1 MGVKIVK
8 ATNLASKAASDD
20 LKAYVVIEVDEPS
33 QRFQTKSVTGANFAW
48 DQNFSV

>member
-8 ATNLASKAASDD
+8 ATNLVNKTAGGD

-33 QRFQTKSVTGANFAW
+33 QRYQTKSVTGGNFVW